1 MAVIGQVRVR
11 LVCYE
16 QNAVLDALKL
26 SREVFLVMVSWISVE
41 EEILR
46 SVWEID
52 HQTRPKQW
60 ELAEREPRYPTELVF
75 LQSEQFFDYS
85 TLEMTRSGWEGPSHT
100 CFLGDGERIVEPHQ
114 AL

>member
-1 MAVIGQVRVR
+1 MMAVIGQVRVR

-46 SVWEID
+46 SV
-52 HQTRPKQW
+52 
-60 ELAEREPRYPTELVF
+60 
-75 LQSEQFFDYS
+75 
-85 TLEMTRSGWEGPSHT
+85 
-100 CFLGDGERIVEPHQ
+100 
-114 AL
+114 